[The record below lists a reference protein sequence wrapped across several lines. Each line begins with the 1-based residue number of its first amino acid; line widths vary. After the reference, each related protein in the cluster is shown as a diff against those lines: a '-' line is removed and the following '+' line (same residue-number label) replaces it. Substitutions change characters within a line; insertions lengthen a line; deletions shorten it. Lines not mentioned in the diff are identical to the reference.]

1 VPQSVYQLEDRSQL
15 RPIGDGATPVKLAEG
30 ETWQLPGGGSLTFV
44 ETTEWATFQVTQDPG
59 KLVALVAGTG
69 MVVGLCLSLFV
80 RRRRLWLRAVPA
92 GSSPGGAAGEASGD
106 GRTVIEVAGLART
119 GPEAFEAEFADL
131 VERLRSTPARAPQEA
146 PA

>member
-30 ETWQLPGGGSLTFV
+30 ETWELPGGGSLTFV

-80 RRRRLWLRAVPA
+80 RRRRLWLRAAPA
-92 GSSPGGAAGEASGD
+92 GDSSDADQGGS
-106 GRTVIEVAGLART
+106 RTVVEVAGLART
-119 GPEAFEAEFADL
+119 GPEAFEAEFAEL
-131 VERLRSTPARAPQEA
+131 VERLRPTPARAPQED